1 MEPKA
6 LVRFSLDC
14 DPGFFVERG
23 FVPVRSRP
31 MTGII
36 SEYGRTRGFRQSVC
50 YDAPS
55 ESHEY
60 DSYTGP
66 PTTCKPPMYR
76 ALATRACV
84 PRSRP

>member
-36 SEYGRTRGFRQSVC
+36 SESFRFALQPNLQQMRIFEWMRLYPTRIERFDKSL
-50 YDAPS
+50 
-55 ESHEY
+55 
-60 DSYTGP
+60 
-66 PTTCKPPMYR
+66 KP
-76 ALATRACV
+76 LIT
-84 PRSRP
+84 